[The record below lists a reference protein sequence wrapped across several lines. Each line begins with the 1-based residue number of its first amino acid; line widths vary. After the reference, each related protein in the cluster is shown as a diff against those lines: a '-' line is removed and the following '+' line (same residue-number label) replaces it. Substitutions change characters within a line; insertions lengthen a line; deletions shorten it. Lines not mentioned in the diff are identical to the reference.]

1 MNGLRLTGGG
11 KKKKGSENGR
21 AGKQNKSNQ
30 KKKKKRDVV
39 SQFASEIKHVR
50 DHLVRCM

>member
-11 KKKKGSENGR
+11 KKKKGVKLGERGNR
-21 AGKQNKSNQ
+21 IKA
-30 KKKKKRDVV
+30 KKRKKKRDIV